1 MANSLKEL
9 IVTFEANAKPVVNAL
24 NQIDA
29 KLKHT
34 ARSLRSTG
42 ESFTALGKE
51 IGLAL
56 SLPLI
61 AFGGASVKAIADIQ
75 SLEASLTSVLKKYD
89 TGLPIQQAVT
99 AEIDHMKSVTEELGV
114 SFNGAVKP
122 YVKYLAASKDT
133 LEVNRKVI
141 RSFLGMSI
149 GLGLTEDDTK
159 RVVRALEQMQSKG
172 QIMSEELKLQLGD
185 AIPGAVGLFAES
197 MNMGTAEFLKLVE
210 KGEVSSKILSKVA
223 DTIDKKYGESIRKGS
238 LTIRANTNRISNA
251 FYMLRVNV
259 GRGIDE
265 VFKVNEKMFNFSKW
279 LEKLSEN
286 FNRLDKN
293 GKKTILTIGLLIAGL
308 GPLLILI
315 GTLIKLL
322 GIAIIGFTAIVKPLV
337 LIIGLL
343 PKIIAGFRLLG
354 LAMAANP
361 LGAFLAISSSIV
373 IYWREIISLFQK
385 AGSFISNIGGK
396 LWDALPG
403 VFKPDMNRMKNIDY
417 SPTDYKKVFQVAG
430 SGVKNI
436 ASGFNNFLAERN
448 LLPDSFLKGGA
459 YNQSMSNQKTVNNNL
474 TVNIPSGVSG
484 SDANGIKE
492 AVKQALQEENRQ
504 SYFELGVQ

>member
-34 ARSLRSTG
+34 TRSLRSTG
-42 ESFTALGKE
+42 GSFINLGKE

-56 SLPLI
+56 SLPLA

-75 SLEASLTSVLKKYD
+75 SLEASLTSVLKKYN

-99 AEIDHMKSVTEELGV
+99 AEIDHMKSVSKELGT
-114 SFNGAVKP
+114 SFTESVKP

-133 LEVNRKVI
+133 LETNRKVI
-141 RSFLGMSI
+141 KSFLGLSA
-149 GLGLTEDDTK
+149 GLGLTADDTK
-159 RVVRALEQMQSKG
+159 RVIRSLEQMQSKG

-185 AIPGAVGLFAES
+185 AIPGAVNLFAES

-286 FNRLDKN
+286 FNRLDEN

-315 GTLIKLL
+315 GTLAKLL
-322 GIAIIGFTAIVKPLV
+322 GIAAIGFTFIVKPLV

-354 LAMAANP
+354 MAMAANP
-361 LGAFLAISSSIV
+361 LGAFVAATVTIV
-373 IYWREIISLFQK
+373 TYWREIVDLFK
-385 AGSFISNIGGK
+385 RVGSFIGNMGSKVWG
-396 LWDALPG
+396 ALPSW
-403 VFKPDMNRMKNIDY
+403 VKPDMNRMKEIDY
-417 SPTDYKKVFQVAG
+417 SPVDYKKGF
-430 SGVKNI
+430 KNI
-436 ASGFNNFLAERN
+436 GSVTNTLVGGFNNFLAERN
-448 LLPDSFLKGGA
+448 LLPDSYLSGGA
-459 YNQSMSNQKTVNNNL
+459 YNMPFNNQKTVNNNL
-474 TVNIPSGVSG
+474 TVNIPPGVSG